1 MWEVAGEGGWEN
13 GEWNVETGTS
23 CQPPGVGGGMLAGIE
38 WGAMKAAQVNEKAKG
53 AS

>member
-1 MWEVAGEGGWEN
+1 MEN
-13 GEWNVETGTS
+13 GMLRQAQVASHPEWE
-23 CQPPGVGGGMLAGIE
+23 GGMLAGIE